1 MTRKY
6 YGASNSLTQ
15 SVLFSKR
22 RSPLSMYG
30 ILQSSPIAQ
39 DITSVSVIAS
49 KGPVKHINS
58 LGRKRIARDCVAISS
73 PDGLQGRFAS
83 IESQR

>member
-1 MTRKY
+1 
-6 YGASNSLTQ
+6 
-15 SVLFSKR
+15 
-22 RSPLSMYG
+22 MYG

-58 LGRKRIARDCVAISS
+58 LGRKRIARDCVALSA
-73 PDGLQGRFAS
+73 PDGLQGRFLRVSNPRDKAATTYHS
-83 IESQR
+83 V